1 MPLFFVPEY
10 HNTNGPLKITETAYT
25 RVADIFLNGGKELG
39 YKIHDCNGNDGDQEG
54 ICDLL
59 KKILFKIDVFV
70 NTLTLDYMHVLNSI
84 LYVLTYLPFLSVLR
98 VLQASDVYRR
108 RATVKYSSKFFN
120 SCL

>member
-10 HNTNGPLKITETAYT
+10 HNTNGPLKITETAFT

-59 KKILFKIDVFV
+59 KKKFFKIDVFV
-70 NTLTLDYMHVLNSI
+70 NTLTLDYMHVLNSMLCSDI
-84 LYVLTYLPFLSVLR
+84 FTFPFRFEGFAGFRRLPETGYGQVQLEVF
-98 VLQASDVYRR
+98 
-108 RATVKYSSKFFN
+108 
-120 SCL
+120 